1 MNLSI
6 KKKNEFDK
14 LFKIFNENNII
25 LEVEQLRN
33 IFFSE
38 YYESFLLYINS
49 KISLMVDKYE
59 KFYLHI
65 DISSFGISDLY
76 YYNKILEIAKILH
89 EYTLKLPNIFIYE
102 SSIIFTNL
110 IELINNSLQYN
121 ISKKIIFQNK
131 LDLEKKMNFN

>member
-14 LFKIFNENNII
+14 IFKIFNENNVI
-25 LEVEQLRN
+25 LEVELLRN

-49 KISLMVDKYE
+49 EIFQIVDKYE

-65 DISSFGISDLY
+65 DISLFGISDLY
-76 YYNKILEIAKILH
+76 YYNKILEVAKILH
-89 EYTLKLPNIFIYE
+89 KYTLKLPNIFIYE
-102 SSIIFTNL
+102 STIVFTNL

-121 ISKKIIFQNK
+121 VSKKIIFQNK